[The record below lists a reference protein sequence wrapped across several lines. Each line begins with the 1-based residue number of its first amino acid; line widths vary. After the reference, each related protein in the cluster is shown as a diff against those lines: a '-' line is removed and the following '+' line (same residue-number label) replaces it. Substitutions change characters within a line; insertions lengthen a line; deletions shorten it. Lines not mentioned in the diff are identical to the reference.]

1 MTRAKTRPAI
11 HKPDF
16 DVAGILRFA
25 APDGPASGAGP
36 QRDGGDPNR
45 ASLTLKLKAEVV
57 AKLTAEAA
65 RKEKT
70 VEQIIEKLVGKHIS
84 KH

>member
-16 DVAGILRFA
+16 DVAGILSFA
-25 APDGPASGAGP
+25 APDAPADLHL
-36 QRDGGDPNR
+36 DGGDLNR
-45 ASLTLKLKAEVV
+45 RSLTIRLKAEVV

-70 VEQIIEKLVGKHIS
+70 VEQIIEKLVGKHTS

>member
-1 MTRAKTRPAI
+1 MKPAKTRPVI

-25 APDGPASGAGP
+25 APEAPATGQEPHPAG
-36 QRDGGDPNR
+36 DDPDR
-45 ASLTLKLKAEVV
+45 STLTLRLKAEVV
-57 AKLTAEAA
+57 ARLTAAAA

-70 VEQIIEKLVGKHIS
+70 VAQIVEKLVSKHLGKH
-84 KH
+84 